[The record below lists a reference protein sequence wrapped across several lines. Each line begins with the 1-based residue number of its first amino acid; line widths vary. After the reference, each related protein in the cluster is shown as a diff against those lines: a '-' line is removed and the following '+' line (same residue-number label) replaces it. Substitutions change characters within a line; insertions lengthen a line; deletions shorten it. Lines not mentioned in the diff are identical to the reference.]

1 MAYRFWNGAS
11 FGLLY
16 VLLLSTRRLWA
27 VPVFGILLGIGFLL
41 SPVVSSLGAGFL
53 GVGFSVGFPITVTL
67 AHAAFGAVLGW
78 LRSFAHLAA
87 STARRGRPCDTGRR
101 RAECGLIL
109 PYSSLRF
116 AFQA

>member
-1 MAYRFWNGAS
+1 MAYRFWNGAC

-16 VLLLSTRRLWA
+16 VLLLGTRRLWA

-87 STARRGRPCDTGRR
+87 STAGVVDPATQGRR
-101 RAECGLIL
+101 RAERGLIL
-109 PYSSLRF
+109 PYCSLRF
-116 AFQA
+116 ACQA